1 MCAQKM
7 TSQREVKP
15 LTDTDPFPALELFK
29 APFAVRYL
37 AALVMTAL
45 ATVVAIGIER
55 GVTIPNL
62 SLIFVIPVIVAAV
75 TFGLGSS
82 LFSAVLGAL
91 AYNFFLTE
99 PRYTLNVDDAA
110 DIWAIALLFVV
121 GCIASAV
128 ASTARHRADDV
139 ALLQRQTTALHLY
152 GRDALAA
159 DNTRAIISN
168 AASALEGLFQVP
180 VVVMIMSEAGAI
192 MSEAGADFIEKRGKF
207 ELLEVELE
215 AARSIL
221 TTDKVLPGRVYP
233 FDTSRFDFWPV
244 ATSTGQQAVI
254 GLAFDPDERPPTP
267 SVLVGI
273 VGSVLALAL
282 DRQHLRPDLMG
293 N

>member
-45 ATVVAIGIER
+45 ATVVAIGIDR

-62 SLIFVIPVIVAAV
+62 SLVFVIPVIVAAV

-82 LFSAVLGAL
+82 LFSAILGAL

-99 PRYTLNVDDAA
+99 PRYTLIVDDPAN
-110 DIWAIALLFVV
+110 IWAIALLFVV

-139 ALLQRQTTALHLY
+139 ALLQRQTTALQLY

-180 VVVMIMSEAGAI
+180 VVVMI

-267 SVLVGI
+267 GVLVGI

-282 DRQHLRPDLMG
+282 DRQHLRSDLMG
-293 N
+293 K

>member
-139 ALLQRQTTALHLY
+139 ALLQRQNKALHLY
-152 GRDALAA
+152 GREALAA

-180 VVVMIMSEAGAI
+180 VVVMI

-233 FDTSRFDFWPV
+233 FDASRFDFWPV
-244 ATSTGQQAVI
+244 ATSTGPQAVI